1 MKVVIIAVLLMLSAI
16 CSATET
22 AFSSCNR
29 IRLKKLADDGN
40 KSAKKAMNICDNFD
54 KALTAI
60 LVGNNVVNI
69 SSSSLATV
77 LFTEKFGKGSVGL
90 ATVVMTVLVLIFGE
104 ILPKSLAKENSERFS
119 ILMAAPLS
127 AFMFIITPITAIFMG
142 IKSGVS
148 KLVGN
153 KNSEPSV
160 TEEEL
165 KYIIDEIQDEGVLE
179 EQESEL
185 VRSAL
190 DFDEITISE
199 ILVPRVNIEG
209 VELHEDMESI
219 KKRFVQTKFSRLP
232 VYDKDLDHI
241 VGLIHQSDFFE
252 MYLKGKTDISL
263 IMNKPL
269 YITENRKISEILKQ
283 MQRKKVHMAVV
294 LDQYGGTEGICTL
307 EDIIEELV
315 GEIYDESDEEDT
327 SLVKISDGVYEAS
340 AELSVSDFLDR
351 IGLPEDTIETERTS
365 LGGWIMDML
374 DRLPEQNEVIS
385 CPPFENLKARRR
397 RKKMPKQIKKEQ
409 IKKSELLYR
418 KWSVAGLAAA
428 AVFMGCMAGLMS
440 MIVKTEG
447 AKVPTIVLFAA
458 FIIYTAVSVV
468 CAVLGVKSY
477 VKDDCGVCL
486 FQGIVHI
493 YSVIACVMN
502 VRMAFI
508 ILFSALGSR
517 SGVDTLI
524 GSQSQNEF
532 IQSQYA
538 SWICLAI
545 ATLFSVILGIL
556 AVVWLVKNKKN

>member
-1 MKVVIIAVLLMLSAI
+1 MLSAI

-165 KYIIDEIQDEGVLE
+165 KYIIDEIQD
-179 EQESEL
+179 
-185 VRSAL
+185 
-190 DFDEITISE
+190 
-199 ILVPRVNIEG
+199 
-209 VELHEDMESI
+209 
-219 KKRFVQTKFSRLP
+219 
-232 VYDKDLDHI
+232 KDLDHI

-351 IGLPEDTIETERTS
+351 TGLPEDTIETERTS

-385 CPPFENLKARRR
+385 CPPFEMTVKMEDEQKIDRIRFKISEEELESKKA
-397 RKKMPKQIKKEQ
+397 E
-409 IKKSELLYR
+409 EEN
-418 KWSVAGLAAA
+418 A
-428 AVFMGCMAGLMS
+428 
-440 MIVKTEG
+440 
-447 AKVPTIVLFAA
+447 
-458 FIIYTAVSVV
+458 
-468 CAVLGVKSY
+468 
-477 VKDDCGVCL
+477 
-486 FQGIVHI
+486 
-493 YSVIACVMN
+493 
-502 VRMAFI
+502 
-508 ILFSALGSR
+508 
-517 SGVDTLI
+517 
-524 GSQSQNEF
+524 
-532 IQSQYA
+532 
-538 SWICLAI
+538 
-545 ATLFSVILGIL
+545 
-556 AVVWLVKNKKN
+556 

>member
-90 ATVVMTVLVLIFGE
+90 ATLVMTVLVLIFGE

-127 AFMFIITPITAIFMG
+127 VFMFIITPITAIFMG

-340 AELSVSDFLDR
+340 AELSVSDFLER
-351 IGLPEDTIETERTS
+351 TGLPEDTIETERTS

-385 CPPFENLKARRR
+385 CPPFEMTVKMEDEQKIDRIRFKISEEELESKKA
-397 RKKMPKQIKKEQ
+397 E
-409 IKKSELLYR
+409 EEN
-418 KWSVAGLAAA
+418 A
-428 AVFMGCMAGLMS
+428 
-440 MIVKTEG
+440 
-447 AKVPTIVLFAA
+447 
-458 FIIYTAVSVV
+458 
-468 CAVLGVKSY
+468 
-477 VKDDCGVCL
+477 
-486 FQGIVHI
+486 
-493 YSVIACVMN
+493 
-502 VRMAFI
+502 
-508 ILFSALGSR
+508 
-517 SGVDTLI
+517 
-524 GSQSQNEF
+524 
-532 IQSQYA
+532 
-538 SWICLAI
+538 
-545 ATLFSVILGIL
+545 
-556 AVVWLVKNKKN
+556 

>member
-1 MKVVIIAVLLMLSAI
+1 
-16 CSATET
+16 
-22 AFSSCNR
+22 
-29 IRLKKLADDGN
+29 
-40 KSAKKAMNICDNFD
+40 
-54 KALTAI
+54 
-60 LVGNNVVNI
+60 
-69 SSSSLATV
+69 
-77 LFTEKFGKGSVGL
+77 
-90 ATVVMTVLVLIFGE
+90 MTVLVLIFGE

-148 KLVGN
+148 KIVGN

-232 VYDKDLDHI
+232 VYDKDIDHI
-241 VGLIHQSDFFE
+241 VGLIHQADFFE

-327 SLVKISDGVYEAS
+327 SLVKRRC
-340 AELSVSDFLDR
+340 LRSVGGAFG
-351 IGLPEDTIETERTS
+351 IG
-365 LGGWIMDML
+365 
-374 DRLPEQNEVIS
+374 
-385 CPPFENLKARRR
+385 
-397 RKKMPKQIKKEQ
+397 
-409 IKKSELLYR
+409 
-418 KWSVAGLAAA
+418 
-428 AVFMGCMAGLMS
+428 
-440 MIVKTEG
+440 
-447 AKVPTIVLFAA
+447 
-458 FIIYTAVSVV
+458 
-468 CAVLGVKSY
+468 
-477 VKDDCGVCL
+477 
-486 FQGIVHI
+486 
-493 YSVIACVMN
+493 
-502 VRMAFI
+502 
-508 ILFSALGSR
+508 FS
-517 SGVDTLI
+517 
-524 GSQSQNEF
+524 
-532 IQSQYA
+532 
-538 SWICLAI
+538 
-545 ATLFSVILGIL
+545 
-556 AVVWLVKNKKN
+556 

>member
-241 VGLIHQSDFFE
+241 VGLIHQSD
-252 MYLKGKTDISL
+252 LSL

-340 AELSVSDFLDR
+340 AELSVSDFLER
-351 IGLPEDTIETERTS
+351 TGLPEDTIETERTS

-385 CPPFENLKARRR
+385 CPPFEMTVKMEDEQKIDRIRFKISEEELESKKA
-397 RKKMPKQIKKEQ
+397 
-409 IKKSELLYR
+409 
-418 KWSVAGLAAA
+418 
-428 AVFMGCMAGLMS
+428 
-440 MIVKTEG
+440 EG
-447 AKVPTIVLFAA
+447 ENA
-458 FIIYTAVSVV
+458 
-468 CAVLGVKSY
+468 
-477 VKDDCGVCL
+477 
-486 FQGIVHI
+486 
-493 YSVIACVMN
+493 
-502 VRMAFI
+502 
-508 ILFSALGSR
+508 
-517 SGVDTLI
+517 
-524 GSQSQNEF
+524 
-532 IQSQYA
+532 
-538 SWICLAI
+538 
-545 ATLFSVILGIL
+545 
-556 AVVWLVKNKKN
+556 

>member
-1 MKVVIIAVLLMLSAI
+1 MQIIL
-16 CSATET
+16 
-22 AFSSCNR
+22 N
-29 IRLKKLADDGN
+29 
-40 KSAKKAMNICDNFD
+40 

-232 VYDKDLDHI
+232 VYDKDIDHI

-269 YITENRKISEILKQ
+269 YITESRKISDILKQ

-327 SLVKISDGVYEAS
+327 
-340 AELSVSDFLDR
+340 
-351 IGLPEDTIETERTS
+351 
-365 LGGWIMDML
+365 
-374 DRLPEQNEVIS
+374 IS
-385 CPPFENLKARRR
+385 CENKRR
-397 RKKMPKQIKKEQ
+397 
-409 IKKSELLYR
+409 
-418 KWSVAGLAAA
+418 
-428 AVFMGCMAGLMS
+428 
-440 MIVKTEG
+440 
-447 AKVPTIVLFAA
+447 
-458 FIIYTAVSVV
+458 
-468 CAVLGVKSY
+468 
-477 VKDDCGVCL
+477 CL
-486 FQGIVHI
+486 
-493 YSVIACVMN
+493 
-502 VRMAFI
+502 
-508 ILFSALGSR
+508 
-517 SGVDTLI
+517 
-524 GSQSQNEF
+524 
-532 IQSQYA
+532 
-538 SWICLAI
+538 
-545 ATLFSVILGIL
+545 
-556 AVVWLVKNKKN
+556 

>member
-1 MKVVIIAVLLMLSAI
+1 
-16 CSATET
+16 
-22 AFSSCNR
+22 
-29 IRLKKLADDGN
+29 
-40 KSAKKAMNICDNFD
+40 MNICDNFD

-219 KKRFVQTKFSRLP
+219 KNALCR
-232 VYDKDLDHI
+232 
-241 VGLIHQSDFFE
+241 QS
-252 MYLKGKTDISL
+252 
-263 IMNKPL
+263 
-269 YITENRKISEILKQ
+269 
-283 MQRKKVHMAVV
+283 
-294 LDQYGGTEGICTL
+294 
-307 EDIIEELV
+307 
-315 GEIYDESDEEDT
+315 
-327 SLVKISDGVYEAS
+327 
-340 AELSVSDFLDR
+340 
-351 IGLPEDTIETERTS
+351 
-365 LGGWIMDML
+365 
-374 DRLPEQNEVIS
+374 
-385 CPPFENLKARRR
+385 
-397 RKKMPKQIKKEQ
+397 
-409 IKKSELLYR
+409 
-418 KWSVAGLAAA
+418 
-428 AVFMGCMAGLMS
+428 
-440 MIVKTEG
+440 
-447 AKVPTIVLFAA
+447 
-458 FIIYTAVSVV
+458 
-468 CAVLGVKSY
+468 
-477 VKDDCGVCL
+477 
-486 FQGIVHI
+486 FQG
-493 YSVIACVMN
+493 SPCMT
-502 VRMAFI
+502 R
-508 ILFSALGSR
+508 
-517 SGVDTLI
+517 T
-524 GSQSQNEF
+524 
-532 IQSQYA
+532 
-538 SWICLAI
+538 
-545 ATLFSVILGIL
+545 
-556 AVVWLVKNKKN
+556 